1 MAKYQEYFD
10 TKFAELEKTMATKDC
25 IQGLHDIITKQN
37 EKIDILESRIA
48 IMERYVSQLEKGV
61 DDQEQYNR
69 RLCLRIDGIE
79 MEDDESGEKCLK
91 KVKSVFNELKVSVPD
106 NVIDR
111 AHRIGRPKVVKGKRI
126 HTMIVRFTT
135 WRHRTAVYRAR
146 KSCPKYKIR
155 LDLTK
160 KRLDTVIKSSKLLEE
175 KQLGFVFADINCRL
189 CAKIGDKFHYFD
201 GEKDLMEI
209 LAGLNLNRKEGDE
222 ESDDEGSDT
231 ETEESGTVEE

>member
-1 MAKYQEYFD
+1 
-10 TKFAELEKTMATKDC
+10 MATKDC

-37 EKIDILESRIA
+37 EKIEVLESRIA
-48 IMERYVSQLEKGV
+48 MMERYVSHLEQGV

-79 MEDDESGEKCLK
+79 IEEDESGEKCLK
-91 KVKSVFNELKVSVPD
+91 KVKSVFKELKVSVPD

-135 WRHRTAVYRAR
+135 WRHRTAIYRAR

-160 KRLDTVIKSSKLLEE
+160 KRLDAVIKSSKLLEE
-175 KQLGFVFADINCRL
+175 KNIGFVFADVNCRL
-189 CAKIGDKFHYFD
+189 CAKIGDNFHYFD
-201 GEKDLMEI
+201 GEKGLMEI
-209 LAGLNLNRKEGDE
+209 LAKLNLSGGSNEQG
-222 ESDDEGSDT
+222 DDEGSDA